1 MRPAALCGNER
12 RRMRIGSYVIYE
24 GRTYILRGLDPMS
37 VPDRLADLVDPETN
51 ERIRVP
57 LDAVVPALHPPS

>member
-1 MRPAALCGNER
+1 MK
-12 RRMRIGSYVIYE
+12 IGSHVIYE
-24 GRTYILRGLDPMS
+24 GHTYVLRGLDPMS
-37 VPDRLADLVDPETN
+37 VPARRAELVDPETE